1 MHFRL
6 PLWQQCESKAHKI
19 GEGAQNEGCPS
30 GVSAETAL
38 GTLGQAVECATVC
51 SSPVGFEDVWTS
63 LGGRV
68 NQPRLSGVFT

>member
-6 PLWQQCESKAHKI
+6 PLWQRCESKAHKI

-38 GTLGQAVECATVC
+38 GTLGQAVECAVVR
-51 SSPVGFEDVWTS
+51 SSHV
-63 LGGRV
+63 GGRV
-68 NQPRLSGVFT
+68 DQPRLSGVFT